1 MLKHNFNYYN
11 NKSIYKIIIV
21 FLFNFIF
28 FILIFILNFK
38 NSKKIGI
45 VGVRHEANIGNNL
58 LKYAMSIKLSELG
71 YIPYIIG
78 TVWDKYNNIEFI
90 NSTTN
95 LIIIRNDFSEIK
107 MNDYDFLIVN
117 SDQTWKKF
125 DKNFYDYGFLR
136 FAENWTTPRF
146 IYGASL
152 GIDYWPFSK
161 NVDNLAKKYL
171 KKFRGISVREK
182 ESINLINKHLG
193 IRPEIVLD
201 PTLLIDKNYYQKLII
216 GFKGNKTQ
224 NNKYIFSYIISNCEY
239 TKDLIRNSSKIL
251 NLEYYYFP
259 LNNQSNVVNFLYHLI
274 NSECVVTNSYHG
286 TIFSIIFN
294 KPFISV
300 YTKKGKSR
308 FSSLDFLVNIN
319 KRLIL
324 KGKKPNYKLLIQPL
338 NINYKILNIMKEKSI
353 NFLLK
358 NLQKA

>member
-1 MLKHNFNYYN
+1 MLKYNFIYYN

-21 FLFNFIF
+21 FLFNFII
-28 FILIFILNFK
+28 FILIFILK
-38 NSKKIGI
+38 IKKGKKIGI

-58 LKYAMSIKLSELG
+58 LKYAISIKLSELG

-136 FAENWTTPRF
+136 FAEKWTTPRF

-182 ESINLINKHLG
+182 ESINLI
-193 IRPEIVLD
+193 
-201 PTLLIDKNYYQKLII
+201 
-216 GFKGNKTQ
+216 F
-224 NNKYIFSYIISNCEY
+224 
-239 TKDLIRNSSKIL
+239 
-251 NLEYYYFP
+251 
-259 LNNQSNVVNFLYHLI
+259 
-274 NSECVVTNSYHG
+274 
-286 TIFSIIFN
+286 
-294 KPFISV
+294 
-300 YTKKGKSR
+300 
-308 FSSLDFLVNIN
+308 
-319 KRLIL
+319 
-324 KGKKPNYKLLIQPL
+324 
-338 NINYKILNIMKEKSI
+338 
-353 NFLLK
+353 
-358 NLQKA
+358 